1 MLQPTRIIAPM
12 TPQGLAIE
20 NNKLKDLLI
29 RVLDA
34 NIAKGCKPLNPIH
47 PRIKLILDIQ
57 DILYSS
63 KPYL

>member
-1 MLQPTRIIAPM
+1 M